1 MHKKSYTLIY
11 LLLIISSFTFFSC
24 KEKLPAKQEET
35 TVQDTLI
42 PVQAKKLYGIEI
54 DSLNITEG
62 KVRRNQTLAVILSK
76 LDIPYYKIQTIIDNS
91 GDTFDF
97 RKVKLGNKYIVY
109 SKKGSAKTVQY
120 FVYIDNPI
128 DYFVFDFG
136 DSPNVSHMKREVHSD
151 LKTASG
157 VIESSLWLSMK
168 EKKYNPVLAIELSDI
183 FAWTI
188 DFFGIQKGDSY
199 KIIYDEQF
207 VDTLSVGINRILAAY
222 FHHAGEDFYAIPFIQ
237 DGREDYYD
245 QDGASLR
252 KAFLK
257 APLRYSRISSRYS
270 NSRYHP
276 VLKIRRPHH
285 GVDYAAPTGTPVHTI
300 GDGKVIAVK
309 WAGGGGRMVKVKHNS
324 VYTTT
329 YMHLSRYGKGMT
341 PGKYIKQ
348 GDIVG
353 YVGMSGLATGPHLDF
368 RVYKN
373 GHPINPLKMKAPP
386 VKPVSEEN
394 MPEYQ
399 KISRVMISLLD
410 DIKEDQT
417 MNDER

>member
-1 MHKKSYTLIY
+1 MKKTIQQNKYTLY
-11 LLLIISSFTFFSC
+11 FFLILILSSPVFFAC
-24 KEKLPAKQEET
+24 KEKTSQFVDET
-35 TVQDTLI
+35 FQQDTI
-42 PVQAKKLYGIEI
+42 AFAPIKERYGIAL
-54 DSLNITEG
+54 DSFDISEG

-76 LDIPYYKIQTIIDNS
+76 LNVPYQKIQTIIDNS

-97 RKVKLGNKYIVY
+97 RKVKMGNKYIVF
-109 SKKGSAKTVQY
+109 SEKDSLKAVRY
-120 FVYIDNPI
+120 FVYIDNTI
-128 DYFVFDFG
+128 DYFLFDFG
-136 DSPNVSHMKREVHSD
+136 DAPNVIHNKREVHSD

-157 VIESSLWLSMK
+157 SIESSLWLSMV
-168 EKKYNPVLAIELSDI
+168 EKKYNPFLAIELSDI

-188 DFFGIQKGDSY
+188 DFFGIQKGDTY

-207 VDTLSVGINRILAAY
+207 VDSSSIGINRILAAY
-222 FHHAGEDFYAIPFIQ
+222 FHHAGEDFYAIPYIQ

-245 QDGASLR
+245 QDGESLR

-270 NSRYHP
+270 NSRFHP

-324 VYTTT
+324 VYTTV

-341 PGKYIKQ
+341 PGKYVKQ

-353 YVGMSGLATGPHLDF
+353 YVGKSGLATGPHLDF

-373 GHPINPLKMKAPP
+373 GQTIDPLKMKAPP

-394 MPEYQ
+394 IPEYS
-399 KISRVMISLLD
+399 KISHIMMSLLD
-410 DIKEDQT
+410 DID
-417 MNDER
+417 

>member
-1 MHKKSYTLIY
+1 MKKLIPQNKSVLY
-11 LLLIISSFTFFSC
+11 FFLLLILSSPAFFAC
-24 KEKLPAKQEET
+24 KEKASQFVEET
-35 TVQDTLI
+35 TQQDTI
-42 PVQAKKLYGIEI
+42 VSAPIIERFGIAL
-54 DSLNITEG
+54 DSYDITEG
-62 KVRRNQTLAVILSK
+62 KIRRNQTLAVILSK
-76 LDIPYYKIQTIIDNS
+76 LKVPYQKIQTIIDNS

-97 RKVKLGNKYIVY
+97 RKVKMGNKYFVF
-109 SKKGSAKTVQY
+109 SEKDSLKAVRY

-136 DSPNVSHMKREVHSD
+136 EVPNVNHNKREVYSD
-151 LKTASG
+151 LKTATG
-157 VIESSLWLSMK
+157 TIESSLWLSMV
-168 EKKYNPVLAIELSDI
+168 EKNYNPFLAIELSDI

-188 DFFGIQKGDSY
+188 DFFGIQKGDTY

-207 VDTLSVGINRILAAY
+207 VDSSSIGIKRILAAY
-222 FHHAGEDFYAIPFIQ
+222 FHHAGEDFYAIPYIQ

-245 QDGASLR
+245 QVGESLR

-270 NSRYHP
+270 NSRFHP

-324 VYTTT
+324 VYTTV

-341 PGKYIKQ
+341 PGKYVKQ

-353 YVGMSGLATGPHLDF
+353 YVGKSGLATGPHLDF

-373 GHPINPLKMKAPP
+373 GHPIDPLKMKAPP

-394 MPEYQ
+394 MLEYE
-399 KISRVMISLLD
+399 KISHIMMSLLD
-410 DIKEDQT
+410 DID
-417 MNDER
+417 

>member
-1 MHKKSYTLIY
+1 MKKSIQQNKY
-11 LLLIISSFTFFSC
+11 IIILSLSFVIFSQAFIGC
-24 KEKLPAKQEET
+24 KEKAPQDNEEIIQ
-35 TVQDTLI
+35 QDTI
-42 PVQAKKLYGIEI
+42 IYTPIQELYGIEL
-54 DSLNITEG
+54 DSFNIAKG
-62 KVRRNQTLAVILSK
+62 KVKRNQTLAVILSK
-76 LDIPYYKIQTIIDNS
+76 LDVPYNKIQTIIDNS

-97 RKVKLGNKYIVY
+97 RKVKMGNKYIVF
-109 SKKGSAKTVQY
+109 SEEDSLKAVRY

-136 DSPNVSHMKREVHSD
+136 ETPNVSHKEREVYSD

-157 VIESSLWLSMK
+157 SIESSLWLSMK
-168 EKKYNPVLAIELSDI
+168 ENNYNPVLAIELSDI

-188 DFFGIQKGDSY
+188 DFFGIQKGDTY

-207 VDTLSVGINRILAAY
+207 VDSSSIGIKRILAAY
-222 FHHAGEDFYAIPFIQ
+222 FHHAGEDFYAIPYIQ

-270 NSRYHP
+270 NSRFHP

-324 VYTTT
+324 VYTTV
-329 YMHLSRYGKGMT
+329 YMHLSKYAKGIT
-341 PGKYIKQ
+341 PGKYVKQ

-353 YVGMSGLATGPHLDF
+353 YVGKSGLATGPHLDF

-373 GHPINPLKMKAPP
+373 GHAIDPLKMKAPP

-394 MPEYQ
+394 MPEYN
-399 KISRVMISLLD
+399 KISHIMMSLLD
-410 DIKEDQT
+410 DI
-417 MNDER
+417 

>member
-1 MHKKSYTLIY
+1 MKKLIPQNKSVLY
-11 LLLIISSFTFFSC
+11 FFLLLILSSPAFFAC
-24 KEKLPAKQEET
+24 KEKASQFVEET
-35 TVQDTLI
+35 TQQDTI
-42 PVQAKKLYGIEI
+42 VSVPIIERFGIAL
-54 DSLNITEG
+54 DSYDITEG
-62 KVRRNQTLAVILSK
+62 KIRRNQTLAVILSK
-76 LDIPYYKIQTIIDNS
+76 LKVPYQKIQTIIDNS

-97 RKVKLGNKYIVY
+97 RKVKMGNKYFVF
-109 SKKGSAKTVQY
+109 SEKDSLKAVRY

-136 DSPNVSHMKREVHSD
+136 EVPNVNHNKREVYSD
-151 LKTASG
+151 LKTATG
-157 VIESSLWLSMK
+157 TIESSLWLSMV
-168 EKKYNPVLAIELSDI
+168 EKNYNPFLAIELSDI

-188 DFFGIQKGDSY
+188 DFFGIQKGDTY

-207 VDTLSVGINRILAAY
+207 VDSSSIGIKRILAAY
-222 FHHAGEDFYAIPFIQ
+222 FHHAGEDFYAIPYIQ

-245 QDGASLR
+245 QVGESLR

-270 NSRYHP
+270 NSRFHP

-324 VYTTT
+324 VYTTV

-341 PGKYIKQ
+341 PGKYVKQ

-353 YVGMSGLATGPHLDF
+353 YVGKSGLATGPHLDF

-373 GHPINPLKMKAPP
+373 GHPIDPLKMKAPP

-394 MPEYQ
+394 MLEYE
-399 KISRVMISLLD
+399 KISHIMMSLLD
-410 DIKEDQT
+410 DID
-417 MNDER
+417 